1 MWIQMRPDFY
11 RMNLQKPTC
20 SNNIDLSKYVIRLFC
35 LKRLWNS
42 PSKII
47 FTDKLQ
53 NPKGTNIIIYFRNTF
68 LWFNTILFF
77 FIEQISCVNL
87 SILCLTGKKIVF
99 KIDGNLCLQG
109 VYSLI
114 YSVSPLPLL
123 FQVHGRTYTYTCT
136 HIHTYWREELW
147 VIVILAPLSKKKNQ

>member
-53 NPKGTNIIIYFRNTF
+53 NPKGTNIITYFRNTF

-87 SILCLTGKKIVF
+87 SILCLTGKKNSVQNRR
-99 KIDGNLCLQG
+99 KPLSSRCLF
-109 VYSLI
+109 SNILSI
-114 YSVSPLPLL
+114 SITSSVPSP
-123 FQVHGRTYTYTCT
+123 RTNIHIHMYTHT
-136 HIHTYWREELW
+136 HILERRTLGHSDIGTF
-147 VIVILAPLSKKKNQ
+147 K